1 MGLASNPLG
10 KIFVTDMD
18 SIERSNLNRQ
28 FLFRPADVQKLKSD
42 VAAQAVKTMN
52 PDVHIISH
60 QNRVGPD
67 TENILDYNVCIQKY
81 LVVFSSQYLTLFFL
95 FVYLSCCNFE

>member
-1 MGLASNPLG
+1 MMGVASNSKG

-28 FLFRPADVQKLKSD
+28 FLFRPGDVQKLKSD
-42 VAAQAVKTMN
+42 VAAQAVKRMN

-67 TENILDYNVCIQKY
+67 TENILCYNVLYTMFCSLQRKITKSCN
-81 LVVFSSQYLTLFFL
+81 LATLL
-95 FVYLSCCNFE
+95 

>member
-1 MGLASNPLG
+1 MIGLASDPRG

-28 FLFRPADVQKLKSD
+28 FLFRPADVQKLKAD
-42 VAAQAVKTMN
+42 AAALAVKRMN

-60 QNRVGPD
+60 QNRVGPES
-67 TENILDYNVCIQKY
+67 ENILFKKNIFTVNCFYRVVEVGKY
-81 LVVFSSQYLTLFFL
+81 KKKCLH
-95 FVYLSCCNFE
+95 NK